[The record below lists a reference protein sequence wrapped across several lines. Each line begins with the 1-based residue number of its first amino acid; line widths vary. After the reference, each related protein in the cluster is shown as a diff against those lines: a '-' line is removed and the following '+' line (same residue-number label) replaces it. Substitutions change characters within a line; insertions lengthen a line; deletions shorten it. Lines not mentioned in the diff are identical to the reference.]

1 VSSQPDVSW
10 MAKPAVEK
18 KPARDPVQLVDEIA
32 ERHGYVSR
40 EAPPPR
46 ARRQR
51 RPDDPMQNF
60 TMRLPIADTERFIRY
75 CERERLTYR
84 EAFAQLLQHLTE

>member
-1 VSSQPDVSW
+1 MSSQADVSW

-18 KPARDPVQLVDEIA
+18 KLARDPVQLVDEIA

-46 ARRQR
+46 AE
-51 RPDDPMQNF
+51 
-60 TMRLPIADTERFIRY
+60 IAP
-75 CERERLTYR
+75 
-84 EAFAQLLQHLTE
+84 AP